1 MNENTRKAVGVDVSK
16 AHLDAHRLPDGEAKR
31 FANDA
36 RGFEELAAWVGE
48 DAACVVYEST
58 GPWHR
63 ALEEALAH
71 RLPLA
76 RVNAKRARR
85 FAEAAGQEAKT
96 DAADAQALALMGMAL
111 RLRRV
116 EPAPPERRDLD
127 ELHTARDALVRDR
140 VAVLNRLGQARHPL
154 VKRQLERRRTQID
167 RQIKALEAEAARVV
181 AASPALARQ
190 VEVLRSLPGVA
201 FATAA
206 GLLAEMPELG
216 RLDAKAVASLAGVAP
231 MARESGQWKGRS
243 FIRGGRAKVR
253 RMLYMASLS
262 AIRHNPDF
270 RRKHGELVAR
280 GKTGKVALVAIMR
293 KLLVLANALLA
304 QDRLWTPEPPAR
316 STDASAAAASE
327 HAGGPA
333 GLGEGS
339 LGDRS
344 QGPQGHPPAT
354 APAASAVRMC
364 PNASQPSPAPA

>member
-1 MNENTRKAVGVDVSK
+1 MNENTRNAVGVDISK
-16 AHLDAHRLPDGEAKR
+16 AHLDAHRLPDGEARR

-48 DAACVVYEST
+48 GADRVVYEST

-63 ALEEALAH
+63 GLEEALAR

-85 FAEAAGQEAKT
+85 FAEAAGLEAKT
-96 DAADAQALALMGMAL
+96 DAVDAQALALMGMAL
-111 RLRRV
+111 RPRRV
-116 EPAPPERRDLD
+116 EPVPPERRDLD
-127 ELHTARDALVRDR
+127 ELHTARDAVVKDR

-154 VKRQLERRRTQID
+154 VKRQLKQRQAQID
-167 RQIKALEAEAARVV
+167 RQIKALEAEAAGVV
-181 AASPALARQ
+181 AANPALARQ

-216 RLDAKAVASLAGVAP
+216 RLDAKTVASLAGVAP

-243 FIRGGRAKVR
+243 FIRGGRRKVR

-280 GKTGKVALVAIMR
+280 GKAGKVALVAIMR

-304 QDRLWTPEPPAR
+304 QNRLWTPEPPSGRTAAP
-316 STDASAAAASE
+316 TAAASK
-327 HAGGPA
+327 HAGGSA
-333 GLGEGS
+333 GLGEES
-339 LGDRS
+339 LGDRR
-344 QGPQGHPPAT
+344 QGQRSRPPAT
-354 APAASAVRMC
+354 ATVAPGTC
-364 PNASQPSPAPA
+364 PNPGQPSPAPA